1 MEAPITR
8 TTIAASIYLFKVNN
22 RDTRKRREICSKLTI
37 KTSKR
42 HHWRHYCQLW
52 TYFTSF
58 SSVSIVDFHCRQ
70 VNVGWIFRKIYKS
83 GVIFDPLNFC
93 WYVIQILRKKV
104 LILFR
109 VVSSIITASRN
120 QVNWNA
126 MYSWYSIV
134 SNSYVIITNTERQ
147 HKVVKLSLTI
157 DAKRRHKEVTVQTK
171 CEASQELE
179 KWRSNK
185 NVANQFDT
193 RGSILSF
200 SKKTQYLRRF
210 FYN

>member
-8 TTIAASIYLFKVNN
+8 TTIAATIYLFKVNN
-22 RDTRKRREICSKLTI
+22 RETRKRCEICSKLTI

-52 TYFTSF
+52 TYFTPF
-58 SSVSIVDFHCRQ
+58 SSVSIVDFYCRQ

-104 LILFR
+104 LILSG
-109 VVSSIITASRN
+109 VVSSIITASQN

-126 MYSWYSIV
+126 MCSWYSIV

-157 DAKRRHKEVTVQTK
+157 DAKRTHKEVTVQK
-171 CEASQELE
+171 KYEASQELE
-179 KWRSNK
+179 
-185 NVANQFDT
+185 
-193 RGSILSF
+193 
-200 SKKTQYLRRF
+200 
-210 FYN
+210 